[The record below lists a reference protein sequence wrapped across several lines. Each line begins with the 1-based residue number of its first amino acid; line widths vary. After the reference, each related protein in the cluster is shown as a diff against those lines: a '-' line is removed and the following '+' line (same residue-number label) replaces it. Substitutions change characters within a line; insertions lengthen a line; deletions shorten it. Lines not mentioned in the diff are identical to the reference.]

1 MPHFVESLA
10 DVKECS
16 RTIFM
21 ALQCFSYRISDTVDL
36 LNSGVFLSETKLVI
50 RYSPLFVE
58 EWLKSSQ
65 EEFLIYFRENME
77 QADGSV

>member
-16 RTIFM
+16 RTVFM
-21 ALQCFSYRISDTVDL
+21 TLQCFGYCICDTLDMFS
-36 LNSGVFLSETKLVI
+36 SGVFLSETKLVI

-65 EEFLIYFRENME
+65 EEFLK
-77 QADGSV
+77 

>member
-1 MPHFVESLA
+1 MSHFVESLA

-16 RTIFM
+16 CTIFM
-21 ALQCFSYRISDTVDL
+21 GFQCFSYCISDTVDL
-36 LNSGVFLSETKLVI
+36 FNCGVFLSETKLVI

-65 EEFLIYFRENME
+65 EEFLK
-77 QADGSV
+77 